1 MSKSS
6 INFNRV
12 KKIPASNLK
21 INTKRNN
28 FSQKTNKNS
37 QANPI
42 FFNKKVFP
50 KISKKMK

>member
-6 INFNRV
+6 INFNPV
-12 KKIPASNLK
+12 KKISASNLK

-42 FFNKKVFP
+42 FFNKKEVL
-50 KISKKMK
+50 KNSKKMI